1 MPKHSKTIIFIIL
14 CIVWF
19 WLSHSFAATPN
30 ICTTNDFWLKVDNF
44 MNLFLSLLA
53 WLWIPFATIAGKL
66 MSNGMIYGEFIN
78 MDKILYMLRNISRTF
93 ANFLAAWLILYNIV
107 IGLTSWED
115 QSGIVKKV
123 LKVAWGIILA
133 NMSWFIVGAV
143 IDLST
148 IVTTTV
154 AALPGTYFNADV
166 NSKNQ
171 ILKAVGVNKLQRKM
185 TFNTNADFC
194 NGEKIIEQ
202 SDIDTNNNSDQ
213 TDEELLDMVMPK
225 WNSIAWPLLYLW
237 SSVIKIQ
244 DFIITIVMS
253 RVHE

>member
-1 MPKHSKTIIFIIL
+1 
-14 CIVWF
+14 
-19 WLSHSFAATPN
+19 
-30 ICTTNDFWLKVDNF
+30 
-44 MNLFLSLLA
+44 
-53 WLWIPFATIAGKL
+53 
-66 MSNGMIYGEFIN
+66 
-78 MDKILYMLRNISRTF
+78 
-93 ANFLAAWLILYNIV
+93 
-107 IGLTSWED
+107 
-115 QSGIVKKV
+115 
-123 LKVAWGIILA
+123 
-133 NMSWFIVGAV
+133 MSWFIVGAV

-202 SDIDTNNNSDQ
+202 SDIDTNNNTNQ

-225 WNSIAWPLLYLW
+225 
-237 SSVIKIQ
+237 
-244 DFIITIVMS
+244 
-253 RVHE
+253 